1 MTVLD
6 QLAVDRAVL
15 VPPTVCPTFHTF
27 CKTIGKGE
35 PPFDGGGNRRFL
47 QGSRVFERSEDRGG
61 AAPLKTALHESFVEE
76 WPNLG

>member
-35 PPFDGGGNRRFL
+35 PPFDGGETVGFSRGVEFLSEAKTEGALPPENRFARIL
-47 QGSRVFERSEDRGG
+47 R
-61 AAPLKTALHESFVEE
+61 
-76 WPNLG
+76 